1 VSIFELSG
9 QDDSE
14 STHYGDC
21 WRNKKKSGLILNAR
35 LEPYF
40 IDFFRQVG
48 ICGRTGSG
56 KSSLT
61 LSLFRMIEI
70 SEGQIL
76 VDGRNIS
83 HIALPEL
90 RSKLAI
96 IPQDPILFTGTIR

>member
-1 VSIFELSG
+1 MSLFVVQI
-9 QDDSE
+9 
-14 STHYGDC
+14 
-21 WRNKKKSGLILNAR
+21 
-35 LEPYF
+35 
-40 IDFFRQVG
+40 G

-70 SEGQIL
+70 VEGEIL
-76 VDGRNIS
+76 IDGKNIS
-83 HIALPEL
+83 HIALPAL